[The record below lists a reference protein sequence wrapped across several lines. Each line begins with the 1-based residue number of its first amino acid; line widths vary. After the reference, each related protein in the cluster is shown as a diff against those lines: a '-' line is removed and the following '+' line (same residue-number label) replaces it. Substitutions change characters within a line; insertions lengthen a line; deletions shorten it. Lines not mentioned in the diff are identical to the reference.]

1 MNTKQIEFENTVNV
15 FIDSISNYFSRLTL
29 KPIKTFAP
37 FVKEP
42 SQLILK
48 ECTGMIGISGNRKG
62 LIYISGDSG
71 MFSDI
76 IRMYVGLESPSID
89 DMLDMAGELSNVV
102 AGNVRE
108 TYGHEFMISIPV
120 VFQGTPSKLKFP
132 NDVPVYVIPFEWNK
146 HEAFMVV
153 GLQ

>member
-1 MNTKQIEFENTVNV
+1 MDTRQKEFENTVNI
-15 FIDSISNYFSRLTL
+15 FINSIANYFDRLTK

-37 FVKEP
+37 FIKEP
-42 SQLILK
+42 SDLMMK

-62 LIYISGDSG
+62 LIYISGDG
-71 MFSDI
+71 ALFTDI
-76 IRMYVGLESPSID
+76 IRMYVGLEHPTID

-120 VFQGTPSKLKFP
+120 VFKGTPERLKFP
-132 NDVPVYVIPFEWNK
+132 DDVPVYVIPFEWNK
-146 HEAFMVV
+146 HHAFMVV
-153 GLQ
+153 GIQ